1 MPRPPGMPSPAMAV
15 NQDELLIKL
24 GMKRK
29 KKWSLGGQTKRTNWK
44 SVSCILNGF
53 DHKLMNQWQGDHHI
67 KLILRLLMEIGKKS

>member
-44 SVSCILNGF
+44 SVSCILNRF
-53 DHKLMNQWQGDHHI
+53 DHK
-67 KLILRLLMEIGKKS
+67 